1 MRQAG
6 PGEVLERRY
15 RRLLACYPS
24 AYRAAYGEEM
34 LAVAMAAAGPGRRW
48 PDPGEAADL
57 IVSGLRRRLGSVREA
72 GREPAW
78 RDAAAAVAVIGP
90 VLMAAFAAR
99 HLLTPV
105 SGIHG
110 WQYFGPVPAGG
121 ITVAVAWAA
130 VAVAA
135 VLGWRRLAL
144 AGCSALLIGLTCDF
158 ALAAGGNPYAWGAS
172 WWEVVFAAVIA
183 ASALLAVKSEHR
195 LVTWPALTA
204 IAMAAMLL
212 AALPAITAATLTPP
226 LSPGD
231 TMNAAFKA
239 WASNVITMM
248 NIQAWLN
255 DAVPAGLALVLLVV
269 IARLRPAVTRACS
282 AVTGAGC
289 ACRGRSARSGR
300 STSRN
305 WGRGDK
311 AAAVALKMG
320 ALPRPPLAAR
330 RTLSATSSAR
340 AGAVV
345 ARSRNAR
352 NPGKPCLCQNGPVC
366 ERGGGT
372 GRSRR
377 QSRPPGPRTIGSPAG
392 APD

>member
-1 MRQAG
+1 MRRAG

-78 RDAAAAVAVIGP
+78 RDAAATVAVIGP

-269 IARLRPAVTRACS
+269 IARLRPAVRPRVIILIMPVIAAMALDTWGYGGILGTEYPL
-282 AVTGAGC
+282 VVYP
-289 ACRGRSARSGR
+289 
-300 STSRN
+300 SRL
-305 WGRGDK
+305 
-311 AAAVALKMG
+311 AAPQWPAALAVAPVLCFLAGLTVLTWYERMLRRG
-320 ALPRPPLAAR
+320 HTASLPA
-330 RTLSATSSAR
+330 
-340 AGAVV
+340 
-345 ARSRNAR
+345 
-352 NPGKPCLCQNGPVC
+352 
-366 ERGGGT
+366 
-372 GRSRR
+372 
-377 QSRPPGPRTIGSPAG
+377 
-392 APD
+392 